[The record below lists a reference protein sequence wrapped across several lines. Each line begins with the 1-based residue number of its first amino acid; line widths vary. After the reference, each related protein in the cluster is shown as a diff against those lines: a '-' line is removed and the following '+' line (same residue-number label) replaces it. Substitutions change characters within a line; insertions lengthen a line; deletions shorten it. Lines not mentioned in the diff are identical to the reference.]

1 VVTYLVVLPQALRH
15 VIPSLIGRCVAL
27 FKDTSLV
34 IIVGLLD
41 FLGMIKASAQDPEWL
56 GYDVEAYVF
65 CALIYWIICFSMS
78 QYGKSIE
85 RHNQW

>member
-1 VVTYLVVLPQALRH
+1 MLASILVVLPQALRH
-15 VIPSLIGRCVAL
+15 VIPSLNSCCVAL

-41 FLGMIKASAQDPEWL
+41 FSGMIKASAQNPKWL

-65 CALIYWIICFSMS
+65 CVLIYWIICFSMN
-78 QYGKSIE
+78 QYHYVSG
-85 RHNQW
+85 